1 MVHAVRSWCGLKH
14 IANTTCLQ
22 TPPVKF
28 TLSSCEPGVIVTMSQ
43 MRKWRPDEVSRL
55 LLDSFR
61 FLAVIYWRKW
71 GLLFVLVTTSF
82 PFPFYSQWA

>member
-1 MVHAVRSWCGLKH
+1 MVPAVSSWCRLKH

-43 MRKWRPDEVSRL
+43 MRNLRPDEVNR
-55 LLDSFR
+55 LLDSSG
-61 FLAVIYWRKW
+61 FLAVIYWRKR
-71 GLLFVLVTTSF
+71 GLLFVLVTPSL